1 MPPTTITGFRRA
13 LSALMKPTATT
24 DDPDGDAHRENIRA
38 AELRQLAS
46 RVSRIGWS
54 GADAEAKR
62 IRAQA
67 IAEANKI
74 DEATA
79 PFTTTY
85 RSA

>member
-1 MPPTTITGFRRA
+1 MPPNTITGFRRA
-13 LSALMKPTATT
+13 LKALMKPTATT
-24 DDPDGDAHRENIRA
+24 NDPSGDAHRENIRA
-38 AELRQLAS
+38 ADLRQLAI

-67 IAEANKI
+67 IAEADRI

-79 PFTTTY
+79 PYTTTY